1 MVAEGN
7 HGLQHPE
14 DCLVMSEQVLPERY
28 VLLPLPGGQE
38 GLHVLV
44 EPRLVPLGHLVYL
57 SRLNYIRRCNNP
69 DKTTYIRKSSFYLLI
84 KIFSVQRSH
93 LKIQ

>member
-28 VLLPLPGGQE
+28 VLLPLPSGQE

-44 EPRLVPLGHLVYL
+44 EPRLVPPAG
-57 SRLNYIRRCNNP
+57 
-69 DKTTYIRKSSFYLLI
+69 KEMLL
-84 KIFSVQRSH
+84 KYG
-93 LKIQ
+93 